1 MNNNKPFEFYLKK
14 ISIGIFLTIVFL
26 VCLFYKNKNRFFG
39 EIFFYE
45 VIPYYNLNN
54 NVSELFKW
62 SDNSYIETNNYHNFQ
77 DDFNYDMQTDKSDEY
92 KIEDK
97 NVQNELESKKTNN
110 TPVNADIY
118 QDDVIGVDDV
128 IFQPE
133 ADTSNIES
141 HFVKENI
148 TLENID
154 KYRNINYLN
163 RSFYIVDKRT
173 GMTKEDFDV
182 DKFLNTDLS
191 IDISDDKP
199 KVLIFHT
206 HSMEMFKD
214 SKAGDKNE
222 GVYGAG
228 EKLKQAL
235 ESKYNIKCIHDDGS
249 YDVVNG
255 KTKILGAYERMEPNI
270 RKILKENPYIEIA
283 IDLHRDGVNEN
294 VHLVKNINGKPTAQ
308 IMFFNGLCKLNE
320 NGKLNNLTSLQNPYL
335 SVNLAFSFN
344 MQLTANNLYPG
355 FTRKVY
361 LNAYRYSLHM
371 LPKSLLVEA
380 GAQTNTKEE
389 INNAMELLAD
399 ILAQVILK

>member
-1 MNNNKPFEFYLKK
+1 MKNNKPFEFYLKK
-14 ISIGIFLTIVFL
+14 ISIGIFLTIIFL
-26 VCLFYKNKNRFFG
+26 FYLFYKNKNSIFG

-54 NVSELFKW
+54 GATELFKW
-62 SDNSYIETNNYHNFQ
+62 TDNSYVEVNNYYNAQDKINYEIETNKN
-77 DDFNYDMQTDKSDEY
+77 DTY
-92 KIEDK
+92 KIEDEYS
-97 NVQNELESKKTNN
+97 QEELEEQQLDSI
-110 TPVNADIY
+110 PVNADIY
-118 QDDVIGVDDV
+118 QDDVVGVDDI

-133 ADTSNIES
+133 ADTSNIEN

-148 TLENID
+148 SIDNID
-154 KYRNINYLN
+154 KYRDINYLSKN
-163 RSFYIVDKRT
+163 FYLVDKRT
-173 GMTKEDFDV
+173 GMTKKDFNV
-182 DKFLNTDLS
+182 DEFLNTDLS

-222 GVYGAG
+222 GIYGAG
-228 EKLKQAL
+228 EKLKQVL
-235 ESKYNIKCIHDDGS
+235 ENKYGIKSIHDSGS
-249 YDVVNG
+249 YDVVDG

-270 RKILKENPYIEIA
+270 RKILKENPSIEIA
-283 IDLHRDGVNEN
+283 IDLHRDGVNED

-320 NGKLNNLTSLQNPYL
+320 NGKLNNISNLQNQYL
-335 SVNLAFSFN
+335 STNLAFSFN
-344 MQLTANNLYPG
+344 MQLTANSLYPG